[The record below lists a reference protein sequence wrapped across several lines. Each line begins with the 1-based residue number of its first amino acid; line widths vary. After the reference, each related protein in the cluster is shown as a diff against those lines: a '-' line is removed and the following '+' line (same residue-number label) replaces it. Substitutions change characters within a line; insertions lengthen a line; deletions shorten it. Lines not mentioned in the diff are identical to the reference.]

1 MRSRSSF
8 GSLMLASMLSRSG
21 ITFCIKRIFLSDG
34 ENGTKVKQET
44 VAVKASFVKDRKKN
58 NLKWEQLNKLVGIRQ
73 YSEAVFGPDLWF
85 KLKNGY
91 ICSPPEVKILKMEI
105 PGEKVR

>member
-1 MRSRSSF
+1 M
-8 GSLMLASMLSRSG
+8 
-21 ITFCIKRIFLSDG
+21 
-34 ENGTKVKQET
+34 
-44 VAVKASFVKDRKKN
+44 N
-58 NLKWEQLNKLVGIRQ
+58 NLVSIRQ

-105 PGEKVR
+105 SGEKVR